1 MKKINL
7 KTLSYSHLVLVV
19 IFIIGLYIAKD
30 FGISWDEG
38 HHRDSG
44 QRVLVYIVKFFGL
57 EGIKPIPPGLQEFDY
72 MQKIYGPIFDIIS
85 AVIEE
90 IFQINDMKNVFI
102 MRHYLNFI
110 FYFAGY
116 IGYFLF
122 IKLE

>member
-44 QRVLVYIVKFFGL
+44 QRVLVYIVKFFG
-57 EGIKPIPPGLQEFDY
+57 
-72 MQKIYGPIFDIIS
+72 
-85 AVIEE
+85 
-90 IFQINDMKNVFI
+90 
-102 MRHYLNFI
+102 
-110 FYFAGY
+110 
-116 IGYFLF
+116 
-122 IKLE
+122 